1 MIGFVHAPAS
11 SIVTVY
17 VPGANPVAVA
27 VICAGV
33 VFHEYVYGGYPPVT
47 VAVAVPSL
55 PAQPAGVVDVVA
67 ETELRQSKKSINT
80 PESKMPSPA
89 SAIANLK

>member
-1 MIGFVHAPAS
+1 VIGFVHAPAS

-47 VAVAVPSL
+47 VAVAV
-55 PAQPAGVVDVVA
+55 A